1 MLPVAL
7 SIKSDKADRLAR
19 DLAELTGES
28 LTEAI
33 VGALEV
39 RLDLERRTRRNRG
52 VSDIVERYRALPVL
66 DTRHPDDIVGYDEH
80 GLPT

>member
-1 MLPVAL
+1 MLPMAL

-39 RLDLERRTRRNRG
+39 RLDIERRTRRSRG
-52 VSDIVERYRALPVL
+52 VTDIVERYRALPVL

-80 GLPT
+80 GLPA